1 MFLRTAKF
9 LYCVHGAIV
18 GQASDARKRFD
29 PLAAPLGDLS
39 YSRSPDGSSQRH
51 AVIPESQRPTSMLG
65 EARQVARASQ
75 AINIPLAER
84 KAGQRVGQWRASRLG
99 TVFDSDDVLMA
110 SNH

>member
-65 EARQVARASQ
+65 EARPSRTSFASDQYPFSGAESRAARWTM
-75 AINIPLAER
+75 
-84 KAGQRVGQWRASRLG
+84 AGISPWHS
-99 TVFDSDDVLMA
+99 F
-110 SNH
+110 